1 MKAALDDLEK
11 ELGSPE
17 MVDQIN
23 ISVVPPPEVMDAT
36 KEKIIDS
43 VVSAR
48 SATLQGTIASTPQI
62 MWKIFLENMSP
73 NDPYVVSDSTK
84 GNEITVIVNT
94 NHPYWGTQLEG
105 TESVKDYLRQC
116 VYDSVAEWQAR
127 AKASRIDPDTVKLLK
142 DNLLRVPLQMESHG
156 GPP

>member
-1 MKAALDDLEK
+1 MTAALDDLEK
-11 ELGSPE
+11 ELSSPE

-23 ISVVPPPEVMDAT
+23 ISVVPSPEAIDAT
-36 KEKIIDS
+36 KGKIIDS

-48 SATLQGTIASTPQI
+48 SATLHGTIASTPQI
-62 MWKIFLENMSP
+62 IWKIFLENMSP
-73 NDPYVVSDSTK
+73 NDPYVISDSAK
-84 GNEITVIVNT
+84 GNEIIVIVNT
-94 NHPYWGTQLEG
+94 SHPYWGTQLEG
-105 TESVKDYLRQC
+105 AASVKDYLRQC